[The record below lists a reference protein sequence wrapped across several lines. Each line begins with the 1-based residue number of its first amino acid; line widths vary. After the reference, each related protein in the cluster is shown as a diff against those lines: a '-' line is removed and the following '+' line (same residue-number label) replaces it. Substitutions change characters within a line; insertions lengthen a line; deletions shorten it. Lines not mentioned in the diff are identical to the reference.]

1 MTPKEK
7 LGFIMKM
14 SGLTQAE
21 LANRLG
27 VTFAALNRWINDKA
41 IPRPKSLEKIDEL
54 YREYSGEKQV
64 PETVAAAKRGI
75 VKEKQKQH
83 PRVLKEIIANPD
95 IRDEFCLSLTYHS
108 NRIEGSTLSENET
121 AAIMF
126 QNAAL
131 PNKSFVEQLE
141 VKNHQAALAYLFEH
155 LERGKPVDDALVLKL
170 HSILMNAVRSDAG
183 MYRDHGVRIMGA
195 HVPTANYI
203 KVPALMK
210 ELFRDTNLNRKGSD
224 VINHIAQVHTRFE
237 AIHPFADG
245 NGRTGRLLMHAMALQ
260 ENLSPLVILQE
271 NRRLYMAYL
280 NKAQTKD
287 DFSLLADFVCDAILD
302 GYRIIERDFT
312 VK

>member
-7 LGFIMKM
+7 LGIIMRM

-27 VTFAALNRWINDKA
+27 VTFAALNRWVNDKA
-41 IPRPKSLEKIDEL
+41 VPRSTSLDKIDEL

-95 IRDEFCLSLTYHS
+95 IRDEFYLSLTYHS

-126 QNAAL
+126 QNVAL
-131 PNKSFVEQLE
+131 PNKSLIEQLE

-155 LERGKPVDDALVLKL
+155 LERENPIDEAFVLKL
-170 HSILMNAVRSDAG
+170 HSILMNTVRSDAG
-183 MYRDHGVRIMGA
+183 AYRNHGVRIMGV
-195 HVPTANYI
+195 HISTANYI
-203 KVPALMK
+203 KVPAFMM
-210 ELFRDTNLNRKGSD
+210 ELFRDINMSRKGGD
-224 VINHIAQVHTRFE
+224 VVDHIAQIHARFE
-237 AIHPFADG
+237 IIHPFADG
-245 NGRTGRLLMHAMALQ
+245 NGRTGRLLMHAMALR

-271 NRRLYMAYL
+271 KRRLYMAYL
-280 NKAQTKD
+280 NKAQLKD
-287 DFSLLADFVCDAILD
+287 DISLLADFVCDAILD
-302 GYRIIERDFT
+302 GYRIVERE
-312 VK
+312 